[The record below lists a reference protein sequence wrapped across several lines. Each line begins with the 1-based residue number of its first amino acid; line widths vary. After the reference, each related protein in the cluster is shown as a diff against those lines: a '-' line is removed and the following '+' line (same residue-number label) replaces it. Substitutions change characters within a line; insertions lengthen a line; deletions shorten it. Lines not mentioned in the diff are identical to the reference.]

1 MLSNA
6 GVAVRNPPSRLATV
20 AGSLQPVDR
29 RPLYER
35 VVARLREFI
44 DTEHLQPGDR
54 LMSERDL
61 AKRLAVSRT
70 SVRQAFTALR
80 VMGVVEIRHGDGIY
94 LLRTSDDLVP
104 SLAKGLLASHAHF
117 SKINEIREALEP
129 QAARLAARRRTTD
142 DLAAL
147 HGALAQMEHEIDRG
161 DSGVDG
167 DDRFHRALVAAT
179 HNDVLATL
187 IEQLAPAMAQTSQAS
202 LARPEQPRRSLSE
215 HRAVLEAVA
224 RRDEEQAYLSMRVH
238 VRDFSD
244 LELTP
249 REDER

>member
-1 MLSNA
+1 
-6 GVAVRNPPSRLATV
+6 V

-29 RPLYER
+29 SPLYER
-35 VVARLREFI
+35 VVARLRDLI

-54 LMSERDL
+54 LMSEREL

-70 SVRQAFTALR
+70 SLRQALTALR

-94 LLRTSDDLVP
+94 LLRTPEELVP
-104 SLAKGLLASHAHF
+104 SLAEGLLASHAHF
-117 SKINEIREALEP
+117 PKINEIREALEP
-129 QAARLAARRRTTD
+129 QAARLAARRRTPE

-147 HGALAQMEHEIDRG
+147 SAALAQMEREIADG
-161 DSGVDG
+161 ESGVDG

-179 HNDVLATL
+179 HNDVLETL

-202 LARPEQPRRSLSE
+202 LARPEQPRRSLVE
-215 HRAVLEAVA
+215 HRAVLQAVR

-238 VRDFSD
+238 VREFSD
-244 LELTP
+244 LELAP
-249 REDER
+249 REAGA